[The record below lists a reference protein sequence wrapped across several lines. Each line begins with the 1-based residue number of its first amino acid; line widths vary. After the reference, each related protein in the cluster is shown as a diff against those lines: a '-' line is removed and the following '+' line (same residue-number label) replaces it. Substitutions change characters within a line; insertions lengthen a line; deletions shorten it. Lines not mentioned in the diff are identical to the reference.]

1 MGKKKSVV
9 LMVLLTIVIIA
20 LCAITALPSFAIP
33 NSVKKWN
40 PAVKQYDFSADLGGG
55 YYAYYYPE
63 GVISEAEYED
73 NLATAEDPAE
83 YAASYVRHEGGLY
96 LSTDEDANI
105 VSEDGTVTA
114 EFDEAFK
121 AVTEEICAR
130 YEKKDYSDFRVSVVN
145 DYALRIQLPASENT
159 KNQDASQYVSQ
170 TLSMF
175 ALTGELSF
183 QKGGETV
190 EELKDNEIGDLIRSI
205 SIDREYEV
213 VYLHIKF
220 TSLGKDMI
228 EAFKN
233 ETTST
238 EDSSSTSSTTLD
250 VLVGEDTVLKISSEQ
265 ITGNNNVYYPLTNDP
280 EIRYVETLNILLNSA
295 LDNGGFDIEFRDVAG
310 SDIRAYEPVYG
321 TNTLTLLYIALAV
334 VIAALIVF
342 AIVRIGRYGVVN
354 LYTTLTYFVATALCF
369 AFINPGWFEVGF
381 GTVFVFLFGLVLT
394 NVFNAH
400 VYRAIKTEFNLGKTV
415 ESSVKGG
422 YKKTLWGMID
432 IYAVLLLGSI
442 ALLIG
447 TAGLATFAWQAII
460 CVVAAAFCNL
470 LWARA
475 INYVFLSASKNKFK
489 YFRFVRED
497 DDDE

>member
-9 LMVLLTIVIIA
+9 LMVLLTVVIIV
-20 LCAITALPSFAIP
+20 LGAITAFPSFAIP
-33 NSVKKWN
+33 NTVKKWN
-40 PAVKQYDFSADLGGG
+40 PAVKQYDFNADLGGG
-55 YYAYYYPE
+55 AYAYYYPE
-63 GVISEAEYED
+63 GVISEAEYEN
-73 NLATAEDPAE
+73 NLATAEDKAE
-83 YAASYVRHEGGLY
+83 YEASYVRHEGGLY

-121 AVTEEICAR
+121 AVTKEICAR

-159 KNQDASQYVSQ
+159 KNQDASQYITQ
-170 TLSMF
+170 TLSLF
-175 ALTGELSF
+175 SLTGELTF
-183 QKGGETV
+183 EKGGETV
-190 EELKDNEIGDLIRSI
+190 AELKDNEIGDLVRSI
-205 SIDREYEV
+205 SIDKEYEV

-228 EAFKN
+228 KSFKS
-233 ETTST
+233 ET
-238 EDSSSTSSTTLD
+238 SSSDQNGGSSTTTLD
-250 VLVGEDTVLKISSEQ
+250 VKVGEDTVLQISADQ
-265 ITGNNNVYYPLTNDP
+265 ITENNNVYYPLANDP
-280 EIRYVETLNILLNSA
+280 EVRYVETLSILLNSA
-295 LDNGGFDIEFRDVAG
+295 LDNGGFDIEFRDITG

-321 TNTLTLLYIALAV
+321 SNTLTLLYIALAI
-334 VIAALIVF
+334 VIVALIVF
-342 AIVRIGRYGVVN
+342 AIVRMGRYGVVN
-354 LYTTLTYFVATALCF
+354 LYTTLTYFIATALCF
-369 AFINPGWFEVGF
+369 AFINPGMFEVGF

-394 NVFNAH
+394 NVFSAH

-422 YKKTLWGMID
+422 YKKTLRGMID
-432 IYAVLLLGSI
+432 IYVVLLLASI
-442 ALLIG
+442 SLLIG
-447 TAGLATFAWQAII
+447 VAGLATFAWQAII

-470 LWARA
+470 LWGRA